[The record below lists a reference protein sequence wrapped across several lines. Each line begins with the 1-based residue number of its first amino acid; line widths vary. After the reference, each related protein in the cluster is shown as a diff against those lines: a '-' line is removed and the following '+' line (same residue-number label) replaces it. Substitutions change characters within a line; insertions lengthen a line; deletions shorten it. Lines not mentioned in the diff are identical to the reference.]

1 MKIIP
6 SAPQKKSLTNSSK
19 KESVKAK
26 SGSFMKMIDDNSE
39 EEMIIASIFSDPDT
53 VLNNLSLLAEE
64 VDRLGEE
71 LSEKPL
77 PENFNKYKKHIKLLL
92 KSVTKNVEIQE
103 ITARVGIT
111 RTKLY
116 RTAQAIDQALA
127 DLAEKILFDEKNR
140 MDILKL
146 TGHLKGLI
154 LDLLA

>member
-6 SAPQKKSLTNSSK
+6 NAPQKKTLFSSSK
-19 KESVKAK
+19 KSTSK
-26 SGSFMKMIDDNSE
+26 SETSSFMKMIGESSEDDL
-39 EEMIIASIFSDPDT
+39 IIANLFSDPDAI
-53 VLNNLSLLAEE
+53 LNNISLLAEE

-71 LSEKPL
+71 LSETPL
-77 PENFNKYKKHIKLLL
+77 PENFNRYKKHIKLLL
-92 KSVTKNVEIQE
+92 KSVSKNIEIKE

-116 RTAQAIDQALA
+116 RTAEAIDQGLA